1 MSYTGLWRIRG
12 WTGVG
17 RWWALVARRWTILW
31 RKFIQG
37 AILLLMMNLLGRIP
51 VGVIILRNSSRKWA
65 MGERT
70 KILGRMVVIG
80 EHFIVCLVEINIP
93 GEVWEGSDVFI
104 LQRGKTVEDTGF
116 IWEMEVATC
125 CFYLVPYTVRG
136 HGVLELFQVKV

>member
-1 MSYTGLWRIRG
+1 MSYTGSWRIRG
-12 WTGVG
+12 LTGEV
-17 RWWALVARRWTILW
+17 RLWALVAMRWTILW

-37 AILLLMMNLLGRIP
+37 VILLLMMNLLGRIL
-51 VGVIILRNSSRKWA
+51 VGVIILMNSARKWA
-65 MGERT
+65 IGVRT
-70 KILGRMVVIG
+70 KILGRMVVVG
-80 EHFIVCLVEINIP
+80 EHFIVCLVEINIS
-93 GEVWEGSDVFI
+93 GEVWECSDVFI

>member
-1 MSYTGLWRIRG
+1 MSYTGSWRIRG
-12 WTGVG
+12 LTGEV
-17 RWWALVARRWTILW
+17 RLWVLVARRWTMLW
-31 RKFIQG
+31 RKFMQG

-125 CFYLVPYTVRG
+125 CFHLVPYTVRG